1 METGQAAR
9 NQSRPLPFVFKTAIV
24 SPEISRARQRMMRK
38 AGLLA
43 VFLICLGGG
52 AALADPIGPD
62 WMPIDQVAKKL
73 QSAGYSLISEISA
86 DDGQWEGEGVRDGK
100 RMKFYA
106 DAKTGEIIRERPKRR
121 GRAKPSSGG

>member
-1 METGQAAR
+1 MTY
-9 NQSRPLPFVFKTAIV
+9 
-24 SPEISRARQRMMRK
+24 K

-43 VFLICLGGG
+43 VSLICLGGT
-52 AALADPIGPD
+52 ALADPIGPE

-106 DAKTGEIIRERPKRR
+106 DAKTGEIIRERPKH
-121 GRAKPSSGG
+121 